1 MTKALPCGSW
11 PSPITAEAIA
21 AEATSYGELRAF
33 DGSLFWLENRP
44 SEQGRSTLLTF
55 AGNGSIRELTPG
67 DYFVRSRVHEY
78 GGAAYL
84 PTERGVFF
92 VNFTDQNIYLVDVS
106 SGVITQ
112 ITSSDSNTRFCDF
125 CWDDIRHQLITVCE
139 QHLPDQEASNLLVSV
154 DPESG
159 DLTRLHTGRDF
170 YASPRLSETCEQLA
184 FLTWDHPNMP
194 WDGTELVV
202 AEVSAT
208 GALGEATVIAGG
220 VAESIL
226 QPQWLVKGALLFL
239 SDLNG
244 FWNLYRYDS
253 SGVYCILA
261 DGTEYAG
268 PAWVFGLSSYAVL
281 DDRHLVTQRLSR
293 EGSELV
299 VVDTASGFASPLDS
313 SWASY
318 DFLTASDGRV
328 HFIGGSTNAPASIVS
343 YTLRNSTTQIVQ
355 QAGGLDVDPSWYSIA
370 EAIEYPT
377 RDGAIAHGYFYAP
390 QSVEVEMPIDEQPP
404 LVVMTH
410 GGPTAMAARTL
421 ALKIQYFTSRGW
433 AVLDVNYRG
442 SSGYG
447 RDYRDALLGFWGIRD
462 VSDCED
468 GVRYL
473 AGLGRIDPERV
484 AIRGGSAGGYTTLA
498 ALTFG
503 ASHHTFRA
511 GASYYGIGDLRALAR
526 DTHKFESRY
535 LDGLLGSVEA
545 LDERSPIHH
554 IDRLQCPVIFLQGG
568 QDKVVPPNQAEA
580 MVQALREKGIPVAYL
595 NFPEE
600 GHGFRS
606 GPNIQRAT
614 EAEYGFFCRVFG
626 IEAADE
632 LPDLEII
639 NL

>member
-21 AEATSYGELRAF
+21 AETTSYSELRAF
-33 DGSLFWLENRP
+33 DDHLFWLENRP
-44 SEQGRSTLLTF
+44 LEQGRSTLIMF
-55 AGNGSIRELTPG
+55 DGAGSIRELTPG

-92 VNFTDQNIYLVDVS
+92 VNFTDQNIYLVEVS
-106 SGVITQ
+106 TGTVKQ
-112 ITSSDSNTRFCDF
+112 ITTSDSNTRFCDF
-125 CWDDIRHQLITVCE
+125 CWDDVRQQLITVCE
-139 QHLPDQEASNLLVSV
+139 QHLPDQEAMNLLVRV

-159 DLTRLHTGRDF
+159 ELETLHSGRDF
-170 YASPRLSETCEQLA
+170 YASPRLSEPCDRLA

-202 AEVSAT
+202 AEVAAS
-208 GALGEATVIAGG
+208 GMLGKATVIAGG

-226 QPQWLVKGALLFL
+226 QPLWLAPDALLFL

-261 DGTEYAG
+261 DGAEYAS
-268 PAWVFGLSSYAVL
+268 PAWVFGLSSYALL
-281 DDRHLVTQRLSR
+281 DDRHLVARRFSTD
-293 EGSELV
+293 GSELV
-299 VVDTASGFASPLDS
+299 LVDTATGFASPLDS

-318 DFLTASDGRV
+318 DFLAASHGVV
-328 HFIGGSTNAPASIVS
+328 HFIGGSSNAPASIVS
-343 YTLRNSTTQIVQ
+343 HTLEDGATRIVQ
-355 QAGGLDVDPSWYSIA
+355 QADGLAVDPSWYSIA

-377 RDGAIAHGYFYAP
+377 RDGAMAHGYFYAP
-390 QSVEVEMPIDEQPP
+390 ENPQVETPFAEQPP
-404 LVVMTH
+404 LIVMTH
-410 GGPTAMAARTL
+410 GGPTAMASAALT
-421 ALKIQYFTSRGW
+421 LKIQYFTSRGW

-447 RDYRDALLGFWGIRD
+447 RDYREALLGFWGIRD

-473 AGLGRIDPERV
+473 AGLGRIDAARV

-503 ASHHTFRA
+503 ASLQTFRA

-535 LDGLLGSVEA
+535 LDRLLGSDAA

-554 IDRLQCPVIFLQGG
+554 IDRLRCPVVFLQGG

-606 GPNIQRAT
+606 GPNIQRAI

-626 IEAADE
+626 IEPADK